1 MPAPNDLVT
10 VTEATTNTSVVFKP
24 SEFVSASIIT
34 QNTTNKNFVYIK
46 TKYSVDS
53 DGTWN
58 AGTNN
63 PQPPFMLLL
72 GFPTGLTTA
81 QASTAIASVYTAV
94 NTYYTAVNS

>member
-10 VTEATTNTSVVFKP
+10 ITEATANTSVVFKP

-34 QNTTNKNFVYIK
+34 SSTKIFVYIK
-46 TKYSVDS
+46 TKYSVDGDAAWS
-53 DGTWN
+53 QGIG
-58 AGTNN
+58 A
-63 PQPPFMLLL
+63 PLPPFMLLL
-72 GFPTGLTTA
+72 GYPTGLTTA